1 MPEAPRNVPP
11 QARKARI
18 AASVMAATMVLWMGA
33 QLLGGQLG
41 LPVRFILCPLSCTPV
56 ITKPLF
62 CDFLF
67 LKNNKLTYLFKTNNI
82 FFFYLQEII
91 KKTCVDQKYGKLIKH
106 RHPRNPFD
114 GTSFL
119 GIL

>member
-41 LPVRFILCPLSCTPV
+41 LPVRFV
-56 ITKPLF
+56 
-62 CDFLF
+62 FLF
-67 LKNNKLTYLFKTNNI
+67 DLAAIAALVWALIVTY
-82 FFFYLQEII
+82 QVGQARRAER
-91 KKTCVDQKYGKLIKH
+91 D
-106 RHPRNPFD
+106 
-114 GTSFL
+114 
-119 GIL
+119 